1 MAFTKAFSLTDALS
15 ISMVFSKPSS
25 NVQLVP
31 SQDHKIVIFARELGE
46 LLALL
51 FGIEQQGGKA

>member
-1 MAFTKAFSLTDALS
+1 
-15 ISMVFSKPSS
+15 MVFSKPSS